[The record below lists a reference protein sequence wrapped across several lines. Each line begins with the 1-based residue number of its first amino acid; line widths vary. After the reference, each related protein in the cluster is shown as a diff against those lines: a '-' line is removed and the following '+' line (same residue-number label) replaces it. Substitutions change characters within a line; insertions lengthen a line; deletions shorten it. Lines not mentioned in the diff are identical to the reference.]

1 MKGSLPNQGSHP
13 QSLNERSVLAGNAYS
28 RTWGILSIIGKW
40 PSPNDCSA
48 NTALGD
54 TFHDME
60 LLPSMIQLRD
70 PPPILKPLETQIGRE
85 AVEVIVTKLLL
96 RSYYDIVR
104 KKVQDFIPKAMIH
117 FLVNHILRSS
127 PNRY

>member
-1 MKGSLPNQGSHP
+1 MKCSLPNQGSHP
-13 QSLNERSVLAGNAYS
+13 QSLNEISVSTGNAYS
-28 RTWGILSIIGKW
+28 RTWGISSIIGKW
-40 PSPNDCSA
+40 ASPNDCSA
-48 NTALGD
+48 NTALGE

-60 LLPSMIQLRD
+60 LLPFMIQLKD
-70 PPPILKPLETQIGRE
+70 PPPILKPLETQIGCE

-104 KKVQDFIPKAMIH
+104 KKVQDFIPKAMMH
-117 FLVNHILRSS
+117 FLVNHTLRSS